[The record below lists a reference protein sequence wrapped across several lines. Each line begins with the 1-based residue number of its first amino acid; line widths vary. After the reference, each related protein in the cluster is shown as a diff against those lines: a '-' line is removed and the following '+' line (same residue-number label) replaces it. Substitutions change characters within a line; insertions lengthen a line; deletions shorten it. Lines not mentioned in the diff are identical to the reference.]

1 MFTIKS
7 KNEFIERIFL
17 DLLYQK
23 KFLPTSDLNSIKYNE
38 VIKINL
44 ENNQLKFSNNQTLLF
59 FLKVPVTFENV
70 LKKLTPTL
78 KSMNII
84 FNGLQCFPFSQKLV
98 FKDKI
103 THLGSIHITI
113 FTKFLLSIDTGIDKK
128 QLYQELWPGDK
139 DIYINKLDTHLT
151 NLKNKIN
158 SDLSYD
164 LKFTSSKGRIYL
176 ISN

>member
-1 MFTIKS
+1 M
-7 KNEFIERIFL
+7 
-17 DLLYQK
+17 
-23 KFLPTSDLNSIKYNE
+23 
-38 VIKINL
+38 
-44 ENNQLKFSNNQTLLF
+44 
-59 FLKVPVTFENV
+59 
-70 LKKLTPTL
+70 
-78 KSMNII
+78 
-84 FNGLQCFPFSQKLV
+84 V
-98 FKDKI
+98 FKNKI

-113 FTKFLLSIDTGIDKK
+113 FTKFLLNIDVGIDKK
-128 QLYQELWPGDK
+128 QLYKELWPGDK

>member
-7 KNEFIERIFL
+7 NNEFIERSFL

-23 KFLPTSDLNSIKYNE
+23 KFLTSSRLNSEKYNE
-38 VIKINL
+38 VIKVNL
-44 ENNQLKFSNNQTLLF
+44 ENNKLKFSSNNTLLF
-59 FLKVPVTFENV
+59 FLKLPFSFENF
-70 LKKLTPTL
+70 LKKLNPTL

-98 FKDKI
+98 FKEKI

-113 FTKFLLSIDTGIDKK
+113 FTKFLLNMDEGIDKK
-128 QLYQELWPGDK
+128 QLYKELWPGDK

-151 NLKNKIN
+151 NLKNKIK

-164 LKFTSSKGRIYL
+164 VKFTTAKSRIYL
-176 ISN
+176 VSN